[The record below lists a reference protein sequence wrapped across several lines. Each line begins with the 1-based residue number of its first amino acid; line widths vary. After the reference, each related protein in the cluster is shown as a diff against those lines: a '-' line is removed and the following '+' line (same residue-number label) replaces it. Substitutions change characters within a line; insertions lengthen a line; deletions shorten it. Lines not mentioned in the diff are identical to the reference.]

1 MGMRGLVDA
10 VEPGN
15 GDALAPAPP
24 GITALPWASGLT
36 LLLAG
41 MCIRKVAYF
50 LPSLCRLLF
59 GKDNKRILL
68 Y

>member
-15 GDALAPAPP
+15 GEALAPATP